1 MVVLAIRRHSIYYTL
16 LPFIAYSG
24 IYSGFIVL
32 GFYGFLVLC
41 ALMDVVFVPLID
53 LVCACDRLCE
63 AELVS

>member
-16 LPFIAYSG
+16 LPFIAYTG
-24 IYSGFIVL
+24 LYSGFIVL

-41 ALMDVVFVPLID
+41 ALMDVVCVPLID